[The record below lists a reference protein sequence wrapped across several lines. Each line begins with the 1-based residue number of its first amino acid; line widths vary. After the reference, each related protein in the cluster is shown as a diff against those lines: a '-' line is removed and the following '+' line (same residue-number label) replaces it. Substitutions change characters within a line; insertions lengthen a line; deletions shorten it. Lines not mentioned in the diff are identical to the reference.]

1 MLQAQFSIR
10 WKAVL
15 FLSMVLIAI
24 SVSMVTLYTH
34 TLLQEA
40 GRTTQQSVLQ
50 QDQVLSSLLREL
62 RDQQIQLT
70 LLLPNLANVS
80 ESILGHNSE
89 GLQSALHP
97 HWLNL
102 ALNLNLNYLYM
113 FDEQGSQ
120 LGGLHHQDQIGA
132 LELEQVRDIARMAA
146 EDVAPRYFMSCT
158 SQCTYY
164 VVEPFITSRG
174 VRGAIVIGRNISE
187 IVVSFQ
193 HLLGVDLG
201 VLIPVSDITSS
212 TDARMM
218 PNWGLHTWALSNFET
233 QADVLKAIQA
243 DLPVADDSVF
253 QSDEN
258 IHYRMHV
265 LETGG
270 VETINAQPRFISLQ
284 NITENRRLLE
294 NTIDKGI
301 TVGVLGWVLAELL
314 LFMLILKPTRQ
325 LARITRALPLLAGS
339 EFGQARKYLSPR
351 NRRWFT
357 DELDVLERTAL
368 KVCEELEAL
377 NQTVADN
384 TRELHTQMTE
394 QTRARQ
400 FVSRLLDTAPLIILT
415 QSRDGQI
422 ELMNRWGRE
431 VTGNPGEL
439 DAPLSD
445 FQSLHLPDTMPEAWL
460 ERLQDLDNID
470 PPRYQHEAQLKDR
483 DGGLRY
489 VTWLHSLVESEAG
502 KPSILSVGMDLTKRV
517 EAENKLSWL
526 ATHDTL
532 TGLQNRH
539 SFQKHLS
546 RLLER
551 GSRGALLFIDA
562 DRFKY
567 INDTA
572 GHNVGDSVLI
582 YIAQMLEQHTRDSDV
597 VARLGGDEFVILLPR
612 ASATTARA
620 VMAKLSSL
628 LDTHLRLANGSF
640 QHFSCSLGGALY
652 PDHGT
657 RDEELLAA
665 ADMAMYTAK
674 QQGQGKWH
682 LYDASRAMIDRMQAD
697 LTWQEK
703 IRLALSDDL
712 FRLYFQPILDVTDN
726 SISHYEVLLRMQNG
740 PNEVIPPGDFI
751 PVAERTGL
759 IGQVDT
765 WVLAES
771 MKFLAA
777 YNAEHAD
784 SPISLAVN
792 ISAPSIQSPTFDRTF
807 FRLCDRH
814 GISPDQIIIEITETA
829 FLSEFQSALLT
840 LEKLAVSG
848 CRIALDDFGVGFSS
862 FSYLKQMPLS
872 YVKMDGSYVRELH
885 RSPQEQIFVKCL
897 TEMVSGFNMTTVAE
911 FVETEEILVVLKR
924 LGVKYAQGYLIGK
937 PSPVIETAATLGV
950 ENLGMAAEK
959 SIKI

>member
-15 FLSMVLIAI
+15 FLSMVLVAI
-24 SVSMVTLYTH
+24 CLSMVMLYTY

-40 GRTTQQSVLQ
+40 GRNAERSVLQ
-50 QDQVLSSLLREL
+50 QDQVLNSLLRES
-62 RDQQIQLT
+62 RDQQIQLA
-70 LLLPNLANVS
+70 LLLPNLENVS
-80 ESILGHNSE
+80 ESIQQRNSE

-113 FDEQGSQ
+113 FDEHGVQ
-120 LGGLHHQDQIGA
+120 LGGLHHEDQIDTE
-132 LELEQVRDIARMAA
+132 ELKQVHEIARIAA
-146 EDVAPRYFMSCT
+146 ENVTPRYFMSCT

-164 VVEPFITSRG
+164 VVEPFITSRN

-201 VLIPVSDITSS
+201 VLIPASGVASS
-212 TDARMM
+212 TDTRLMG
-218 PNWGLHTWALSNFET
+218 NWGLHTWALSNFGT
-233 QADVLKAIQA
+233 QADVLLAIQA
-243 DLPVADDSVF
+243 DLPAPSDSIF
-253 QSDEN
+253 QSTN
-258 IHYRMHV
+258 HVHYRMHV
-265 LETGG
+265 LHTGS
-270 VETINAQPRFISLQ
+270 VEMINALPTIISLQ
-284 NITENRRLLE
+284 NITENRHLLE
-294 NTIDKGI
+294 SSINRGI
-301 TVGVLGWVLAELL
+301 TVGTLGWILAELL

-325 LARITRALPLLAGS
+325 LAKITRALPLLA
-339 EFGQARKYLSPR
+339 ENDFGQARKHISPR
-351 NRRWFT
+351 NRRWLT
-357 DELDVLERTAL
+357 DELDVLENTAL
-368 KVCEELEAL
+368 TVCDELEAL

-384 TRELHTQMTE
+384 TRELHAQMTE

-431 VTGNPGEL
+431 VTGNPGEA
-439 DAPLSD
+439 DTPLSD
-445 FQSLHLPDTMPEAWL
+445 FQSLHVPDTMPEAWL

-620 VMAKLSSL
+620 VMAKLSNL
-628 LDTHLRLANGSF
+628 LDTHLRLSNGTF

-777 YNAEHAD
+777 YNSEHAD

-937 PSPVIETAATLGV
+937 PSPVIETADTLGV
-950 ENLGMAAEK
+950 ENLGVSAEE

>member
-15 FLSMVLIAI
+15 FLSMVLVAI
-24 SVSMVTLYTH
+24 CLSMVMLYTY

-40 GRTTQQSVLQ
+40 GRNAERSVLQ
-50 QDQVLSSLLREL
+50 QDQVLNSLLRES
-62 RDQQIQLT
+62 RDQQIQLA
-70 LLLPNLANVS
+70 LLLPNLENVS
-80 ESILGHNSE
+80 ESILQRNSQE
-89 GLQSALHP
+89 LQSALHP

-113 FDEQGSQ
+113 FDEHGVQ
-120 LGGLHHQDQIGA
+120 LGGLHHEDQIDTE
-132 LELEQVRDIARMAA
+132 ELRQVHEIARIAA
-146 EDVAPRYFMSCT
+146 EDVTPRYFMSCT

-201 VLIPVSDITSS
+201 ILIPVSGVVSS
-212 TDARMM
+212 TDTRQMR
-218 PNWGLHTWALSNFET
+218 NWGLHTWALSNFES
-233 QADVLKAIQA
+233 QADVLLAIQT
-243 DLPVADDSVF
+243 DLPAPSDSVF
-253 QSDEN
+253 QSADHV
-258 IHYRMHV
+258 HYRMHV
-265 LETGG
+265 LQTGS
-270 VETINAQPRFISLQ
+270 VETINAPPTIISLQ
-284 NITENRRLLE
+284 NITENRHLLE
-294 NTIDKGI
+294 SAINRGI
-301 TVGVLGWVLAELL
+301 TVGTLGWILAELL

-325 LARITRALPLLAGS
+325 LAKITRALPLLA
-339 EFGQARKYLSPR
+339 ENDFGQARKHISPR
-351 NRRWFT
+351 NRRWLT

-368 KVCEELEAL
+368 TVCDELEAL

-384 TRELHTQMTE
+384 TRELHAQMTE

-431 VTGNPGEL
+431 VTGKSEEL

-445 FQSLHLPDTMPEAWL
+445 FQSLHVPDTMPDAWL

-620 VMAKLSSL
+620 VMAKLSNL
-628 LDTHLRLANGSF
+628 LDTHLRLSNGSF

-777 YNAEHAD
+777 YNEEHPN

-897 TEMVSGFNMTTVAE
+897 TEMVSGFNMTTIAE
-911 FVETEEILVVLKR
+911 FVETEEILAVLKR

-950 ENLGMAAEK
+950 ENLGVAAEK
-959 SIKI
+959 SIEI